1 MSIYSMHKKIYLSC
15 YFKISNSYHLEHAD
29 ILSEINHAN
38 KGQKFLF
45 PA

>member
-1 MSIYSMHKKIYLSC
+1 MVCTKIFYLFC

-29 ILSEINHAN
+29 ILSEINNAN

-45 PA
+45 PT